1 MIFGILLFVFILV
14 CVFLCL
20 LILIQSDKGGGI
32 SGAIGGLSGANNFLG
47 TQDTANVL
55 TKGTY
60 VFGGVFL
67 LLCVLM
73 TFFAPGG
80 SGSIT
85 KSEMQRRAEKA
96 QAITS
101 TPVSGSATD
110 FVDDETDGPSSGNQG
125 VMGFGAEPA
134 GDAAPVEPAE

>member
-1 MIFGILLFVFILV
+1 MIFGILLFVFIFV

-80 SGSIT
+80 GSIA

-96 QAITS
+96 QTITS
-101 TPVSGSATD
+101 MPVSGSAMD
-110 FVDDETDGPSSGNQG
+110 FVDDESAGTDNPG
-125 VMGFGAEPA
+125 VIQRDAAPA
-134 GDAAPVEPAE
+134 RDAAPVEAAE

>member
-60 VFGGVFL
+60 IFGGVFL

-80 SGSIT
+80 TGSIT

-96 QAITS
+96 QTITPM
-101 TPVSGSATD
+101 PVGGSAPD
-110 FVDDETDGPSSGNQG
+110 FADDESAGNQG
-125 VMGFGAEPA
+125 IMGFGAEPA
-134 GDAAPVEPAE
+134 GDAAE